1 MLALEHRENVVGKR
15 TGPIF
20 PALPL
25 GGGVDEATVW
35 LLRKQG
41 ASTLPPVCRQG
52 RSTAMTT
59 LYGRHFAARAQ
70 IRRVSLALLLGFF
83 GAGRKGCVGEC
94 FLRKARNE
102 LGGIFR
108 TLN

>member
-1 MLALEHRENVVGKR
+1 MLVLEHRENVMGKK
-15 TGPIF
+15 TGLIF

-25 GGGVDEATVW
+25 GRRRSNCLAS
-35 LLRKQG
+35 RKQG

-52 RSTAMTT
+52 RSTTMTT
-59 LYGRHFAARAQ
+59 LHGRHLAARVQA
-70 IRRVSLALLLGFF
+70 RRVSLALLLGFF
-83 GAGRKGCVGEC
+83 GAGRKGCVRER

>member
-1 MLALEHRENVVGKR
+1 MLALEHRENVMEKKQIPFS
-15 TGPIF
+15 T
-20 PALPL
+20 LSL
-25 GGGVDEATVW
+25 GADEATVW
-35 LLRKQG
+35 LPRKQG

-59 LYGRHFAARAQ
+59 LHGRHLAARVQA
-70 IRRVSLALLLGFF
+70 RRVSLALLLGFF
-83 GAGRKGCVGEC
+83 GAARKGCVRER

-102 LGGIFR
+102 LGSIFR